1 MSFKSIK
8 KIFSGDRVLD
18 NIQNE
23 ASLKIKEITNK
34 EIVNGRLINK
44 VVIGATD
51 TTIEHG
57 LQREIVGFFIVNKA
71 VFADVITI
79 AKDKKK
85 LILRAN
91 TAVTVD
97 LWVF

>member
-23 ASLKIKEITNK
+23 ASLKIKEITDK
-34 EIVNGRLINK
+34 EIVNGRMIKKVLIG
-44 VVIGATD
+44 VTD

-57 LQREIVGFFIVNKA
+57 LQRDINGFFIFNKT

-79 AKDKKK
+79 FKDKKK
-85 LILRAN
+85 IILRAN
-91 TAVTVD
+91 TAVNVD